1 MLLPLTAS
9 YKILIEYSD
18 FNNHDESKFFDGMTE
33 LIFTGEELYESVI
46 TCGMPAFYIC
56 SKNVMIDRKV
66 EILYKIYLL
75 NTALEAN
82 DAGYLVFSNKMNYL
96 DSTERGF
103 LNYYVGMFI
112 TKLISK
118 KIFNFKYLVHL
129 SIVKRYMSSM
139 FVSRSQPDLIAF
151 NDSDNC
157 YSIFE
162 AKGRSRLDNR
172 ILESAKEQVQAI
184 SWVRGSRPSNA
195 IVSAV
200 HPFDGVVKCHLKDPK
215 TKEKNCFDISK
226 IRLIWLYYE
235 PIYLLFK
242 KSNARNKVYGN
253 ETKEMHHDI
262 QIGEKTILT
271 ITMSLELYKFFSK
284 YNFENEILEEKN
296 DTYNDN
302 YQDEIMLEEFQKIIK
317 ESKQLLKI
325 NEKIL

>member
-1 MLLPLTAS
+1 MLLSFKDTAS

-18 FNNHDESKFFDGMTE
+18 FNNDDESNFFNGMTE
-33 LIFTGEELYESVI
+33 LIFTGEDLGESVI
-46 TCGMPAFYIC
+46 TCGMPAFYIG
-56 SKNVMIDRKV
+56 SKYIDREQ
-66 EILYKIYLL
+66 EILYKFFLL

-82 DAGYLVFSNKMNYL
+82 DAGYLVFSNKIDYL

-112 TKLISK
+112 TKLVSK
-118 KIFNFKYLVHL
+118 KIFKFDYLVHL
-129 SIVKRYMSSM
+129 SIAKRYMSIM
-139 FVSRSQPDLIAF
+139 FRSRKQPDLIAF
-151 NDSDNC
+151 NPSDNC

-184 SWVRGSRPSNA
+184 SWVRGSKPSNA

-200 HPFDGVVKCHLKDPK
+200 HPFNDVVKCHLKDPK
-215 TKEKNCFDISK
+215 TKEKNNFDISK
-226 IRLIWLYYE
+226 MRLIWLYYE

-242 KSNARNKVYGN
+242 KSNARNKVYDN
-253 ETKEMHHDI
+253 LTKEMHYDI

-296 DTYNDN
+296 DTYSDN